1 MPPIHEVNTTSESA
15 TFPTIPLRS
24 QESFEDDIVERLSYH
39 RCDDDSNS
47 DSETPGLLCTDAM
60 MYADAV
66 LCAEN
71 AQESCSRF
79 VSFQERYL
87 GPISPERA
95 PAIWMVLNGLCL
107 SWSLI
112 LGIYLTVLCVDQ
124 DKETT
129 LITTEYLLYS
139 LITTLVWV
147 AEIYLR
153 TAYPPVETIVVVSN
167 PTVDDGGEKG
177 VLQHG
182 TREESEA
189 ECQMQG
195 ISRTFTAEE
204 SVVTVETVVQRR
216 NNKQFSALCVELL
229 LALFFAI
236 ESVIDCWKHWN
247 HLRGN
252 YEASQYMGDDGDDY
266 YMFDEDGETYSMLQ
280 QQTDV
285 WINFLA
291 YAYMTYHTYHEYY
304 KAAKNRTHVQKS
316 LSSTLLDQYD
326 INTQQ
331 QGSSPARRVYAQPQV
346 QGTSTNATVIVRS
359 SIPQEQTPPI
369 TSSSSRTGSSA
380 SATTSTSSGR
390 VTLELTSSSVE
401 GNVGLN
407 PTTTQSPVN
416 NPEDR
421 SC

>member
-1 MPPIHEVNTTSESA
+1 MPPIHEANATSESA
-15 TFPTIPLRS
+15 TFPTIPLRT
-24 QESFEDDIVERLSYH
+24 QDSFEDDIVERLSYH

-47 DSETPGLLCTDAM
+47 DTETPGLLCTDAM

-79 VSFQERYL
+79 ASFQERYL

-95 PAIWMVLNGLCL
+95 PAIWMVLNSLCL
-107 SWSLI
+107 SWSLM
-112 LGIYLTVLCVDQ
+112 LGIYLVVLCINE

-129 LITTEYLLYS
+129 LITTEYVLYS

-147 AEIYLR
+147 TEIYLR
-153 TAYPPVETIVVVSN
+153 TAYPPVKTIVVVSN
-167 PTVDDGGEKG
+167 PTLDDGGEKG
-177 VLQHG
+177 VAQHN
-182 TREESEA
+182 TRDESEA
-189 ECQMQG
+189 EHPMQE

-204 SVVTVETVVQRR
+204 SVLTVETVVQRR
-216 NNKQFSALCVELL
+216 NNKQFSALCMELL

-252 YEASQYMGDDGDDY
+252 NQASQYMGDDGDDY
-266 YMFDEDGETYSMLQ
+266 YTWDDDGETYSMLQ

-291 YAYMTYHTYHEYY
+291 YVYMTYHTYHEYY
-304 KAAKNRTHVQKS
+304 KAAKTRKKIQKS
-316 LSSTLLDQYD
+316 LSSTLLNQYEVS
-326 INTQQ
+326 IQQ
-331 QGSSPARRVYAQPQV
+331 QGSSPARPTYAQPQV
-346 QGTSTNATVIVRS
+346 QDTSNNATAIARS
-359 SIPQEQTPPI
+359 SIPEEPPM
-369 TSSSSRTGSSA
+369 TVSSSRAGSSSA
-380 SATTSTSSGR
+380 STTNSTSSGR

-401 GNVGLN
+401 DNVGLN
-407 PTTTQSPVN
+407 PTPDVS
-416 NPEDR
+416 
-421 SC
+421 